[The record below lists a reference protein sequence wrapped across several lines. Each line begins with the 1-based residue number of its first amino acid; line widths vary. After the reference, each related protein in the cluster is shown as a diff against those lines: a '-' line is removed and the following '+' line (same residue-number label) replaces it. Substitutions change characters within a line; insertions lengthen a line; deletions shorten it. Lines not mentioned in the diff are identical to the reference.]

1 MIREAIVRDHF
12 ASRYVR
18 AKVEVRTTFGR
29 IDVLTD
35 EFVVEVEPFTTWRH
49 GVRQALAYAQETGK
63 KPAVA
68 VYGDIDMQSGARMW
82 RDCAGLVTI
91 FMLNYRTWTRVR
103 NLEQAMYPKA
113 APPSD
118 LAPKGPRGPN
128 RRLKRR
134 GYEPSEDDLFRV
146 NQRVAA
152 IIEAVLAGQSAKAG
166 AEE

>member
-68 VYGDIDMQSGARMW
+68 VYGDIDPHAGARMW
-82 RDCAGLVTI
+82 HDCAGLVTI
-91 FMLNYRTWTRVR
+91 FMLDYRTWTRIR
-103 NLEQAMYPKA
+103 SLTHAMYPKS

-118 LAPKGPRGPN
+118 LDPKGPRGPN

-134 GYEPSEDDLFRV
+134 GYQPSDEDLRSASDALG
-146 NQRVAA
+146 AA
-152 IIEAVLAGQSAKAG
+152 LYAMSDE
-166 AEE
+166 